1 MTFSQVSRRG
11 LILSTFAVAACQAT
25 GANVS
30 TDRAPTSTFD
40 GNYEIYIGRFGRDTA
55 VQRANNEVGTESELA
70 RLKVKSVGGR
80 LSLVGLQDRTGTSS
94 NYQDLKASFAADG
107 RLTFDAIGNILFD
120 KRETR
125 RLRFTVSAG
134 EQLLAGETV
143 AFLVEDWDEHWAASI
158 RIRKL

>member
-1 MTFSQVSRRG
+1 MSFSQFSRRS
-11 LILSTFAVAACQAT
+11 LILSIFALSACQAT
-25 GANVS
+25 GADVS
-30 TDRAPTSTFD
+30 TDRVQSSTFD
-40 GNYEIYIGRFGRDTA
+40 GDYEIYIGRFGRDTSL
-55 VQRANNEVGTESELA
+55 QRANNEVGTESELA

-80 LSLVGLQDRTGTSS
+80 LSLVALQDRTGTPS
-94 NYQDLKASFAADG
+94 NYQNLKASFAADG

-125 RLRFTVSAG
+125 RLRFTVVAG

-143 AFLVEDWDEHWAASI
+143 AFLVQDWDEHWAASI